1 MTEDLVSTGL
11 QHQTAGLP
19 SSRPVETLKTTGSLL
34 AIVFN
39 CGSISQEEAE
49 EKGEEKRVEIE
60 KDDAVIII
68 QRRDGKPL
76 LQVKCF
82 LQLSSPSRPVPSG
95 ESEGPGNKQE
105 KLALMTAP
113 SPIPILTK
121 KKKVG

>member
-1 MTEDLVSTGL
+1 M
-11 QHQTAGLP
+11 
-19 SSRPVETLKTTGSLL
+19 

-60 KDDAVIII
+60 KDDVVIII

-82 LQLSSPSRPVPSG
+82 SPVLLSLPPRAKWR
-95 ESEGPGNKQE
+95 E
-105 KLALMTAP
+105 
-113 SPIPILTK
+113 
-121 KKKVG
+121 